1 SFAWT
6 LLAALGLLTA
16 QLCAAQTAHY
26 SGPAGGIN
34 LGSVNV
40 GSTGTTAAVT
50 FTFDTSGSLDPTT
63 PYQVV
68 TQGAPNLDFTDAGS
82 STCLASVS
90 YSMGNT
96 CQVNVSFKPKFAGM
110 RYGAVTLADA

>member
-1 SFAWT
+1 MTAVNGCSRSLHSVADFRSPFTLASFAWT

-63 PYQVV
+63 PM
-68 TQGAPNLDFTDAGS
+68 GKAR
-82 STCLASVS
+82 STTCRLTRRRCAAVS
-90 YSMGNT
+90 
-96 CQVNVSFKPKFAGM
+96 
-110 RYGAVTLADA
+110 L